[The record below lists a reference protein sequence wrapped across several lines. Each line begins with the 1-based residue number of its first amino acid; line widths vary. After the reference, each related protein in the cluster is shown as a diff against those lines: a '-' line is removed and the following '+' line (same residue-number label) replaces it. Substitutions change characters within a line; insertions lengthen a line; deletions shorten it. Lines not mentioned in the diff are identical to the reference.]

1 MSITTRIIRKTT
13 SRSLTTGEIT
23 MAKLVF
29 KNSIDYG
36 KVKII
41 RGGLLGMPNL
51 SNNAM
56 TPFGDIHFSDNTY
69 DKIKDF
75 SQREND
81 YKILF
86 IHEMAHVWQRTMGI
100 SVAGCGLT
108 IGITGGY
115 FLWDAYD
122 YGLSAQDKNKKFSQ
136 FNIEQQASMIAEYY
150 AIRYLKINPKNRT
163 DAQKNVLLNI
173 LKPFIANPAHR
184 GIITSY

>member
-13 SRSLTTGEIT
+13 SRSLTAGEIT

-81 YKILF
+81 YKTLF

-173 LKPFIANPAHR
+173 LKPFITNPAHR